1 MSNLRGKIPTP
12 DEKRLKLLLYG
23 PAGSGKTTA
32 SINFPR
38 PYVIDTEA
46 GCQNDQYVRK
56 VEDRGGAIFST
67 IEFDDIMSEV
77 MALTEEEHP
86 YKTLVI
92 DPISTV
98 YKVLVDRME
107 MKVGDEYGKHYGA
120 ANKKF
125 EQLSAA
131 LVRLD
136 MNVICTCHAKNQYGT
151 GMSLIG
157 NTFDGPKKFDYLF
170 DMVMEIQVRG
180 EQRFAMPIK
189 SRVETI
195 KQNVGFEFS
204 YESFAEAYGRDVLE
218 RDVKPVA
225 LVNAE
230 RLAVWE
236 GLLAKLKDRGPLFR
250 EKIMTKFKVGDLSE
264 ASADVAERS
273 IEKLQAILESE
284 K

>member
-1 MSNLRGKIPTP
+1 
-12 DEKRLKLLLYG
+12 
-23 PAGSGKTTA
+23 
-32 SINFPR
+32 
-38 PYVIDTEA
+38 
-46 GCQNDQYVRK
+46 CQNDQYVRK
-56 VEDRGGAIFST
+56 VEERGEPFLT
-67 IEFDDIMSEV
+67 VEFDDIMAEV
-77 MALTEEEHP
+77 LALTEEEHP

-120 ANKKF
+120 ANKRF
-125 EQLSAA
+125 DQLSAA
-131 LVRLD
+131 LTRLD

-157 NTFDGPKKFDYLF
+157 NTFDGPQEVRLPV

-180 EQRFAMPIK
+180 DQRFAIPVK

-195 KQNVGFEFS
+195 KQNEGFEFS
-204 YESFAEAYGRDVLE
+204 YDTFADAYGRDVLE

-236 GLLAKLKDRGPLFR
+236 GLLAKLKDRGPIFR
-250 EKIMTKFKVGDLSE
+250 EKIMTKFVIGDLSE
-264 ASADVAERS
+264 ASAD
-273 IEKLQAILESE
+273 
-284 K
+284 